1 MPALK
6 TLESGEMEVKSD
18 AVMLTI
24 SGTVAAC
31 VCGPATEAA
40 AASISS
46 FVVGVVV
53 VVVVV
58 VVGVDAGA
66 GAMA

>member
-6 TLESGEMEVKSD
+6 TLESGEMDVMSD

-24 SGTVAAC
+24 SGTVAAG
-31 VCGPATEAA
+31 VCGPAAEAA
-40 AASISS
+40 AASIICST
-46 FVVGVVV
+46 VGVVV

-58 VVGVDAGA
+58 VVGIDAGA
-66 GAMA
+66 GSMA